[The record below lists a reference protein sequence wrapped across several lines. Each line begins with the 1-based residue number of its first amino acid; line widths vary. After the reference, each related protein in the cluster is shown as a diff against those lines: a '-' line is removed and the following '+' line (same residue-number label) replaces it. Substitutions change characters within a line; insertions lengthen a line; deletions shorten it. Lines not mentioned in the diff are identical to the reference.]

1 MARKFCKLL
10 VVAKSEKVW
19 SGGIL
24 LYLRC
29 VSCKGLKLLPQSQ
42 DAGGM
47 LPLERWAF
55 GEPQGFVC
63 KNSINC

>member
-24 LYLRC
+24 LYGA